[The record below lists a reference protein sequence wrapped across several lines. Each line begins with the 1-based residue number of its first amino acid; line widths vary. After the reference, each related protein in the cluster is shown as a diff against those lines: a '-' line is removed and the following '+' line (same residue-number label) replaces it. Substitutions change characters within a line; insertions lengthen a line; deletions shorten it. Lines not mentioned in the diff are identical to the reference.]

1 MSKTLLYAVVLAL
14 STPVF
19 AAESEQTTPADDAH
33 AQFMKIDANHDGV
46 IDRKE
51 AKGDT
56 ALNQSFRKLAKN
68 GKLDEKGYDAW
79 KNSLSQKQ
87 GS

>member
-14 STPVF
+14 SAPVY
-19 AAESEQTTPADDAH
+19 AAQSEQTTPSEDLH
-33 AQFMKIDANHDGV
+33 GQFMKLDANHDGV

-51 AKGDT
+51 AKGDP
-56 ALNQSFRKLAKN
+56 ALKHSFRKLTKN
-68 GKLDEKGYDAW
+68 GKLNEKGYDAW
-79 KNSLSQKQ
+79 KNSQDRKQ

>member
-56 ALNQSFRKLAKN
+56 NPSANSPRTASWMKKATTP
-68 GKLDEKGYDAW
+68 GKIH
-79 KNSLSQKQ
+79 
-87 GS
+87 